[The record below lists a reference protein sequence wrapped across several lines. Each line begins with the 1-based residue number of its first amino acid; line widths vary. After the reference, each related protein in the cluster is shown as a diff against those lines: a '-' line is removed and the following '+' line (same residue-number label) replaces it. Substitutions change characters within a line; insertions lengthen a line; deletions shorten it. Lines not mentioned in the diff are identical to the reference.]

1 MFKTEEVFD
10 VNMINKVF
18 ENLPQRS
25 IYYFIATYPSF
36 SPVQSETATAEE
48 QKNANRFIKNIYEKL
63 FADPTLMGFKTIPD
77 NSLDDWEQQKE
88 KPGLVPKIRGTTAK
102 IEDFIAVIFQI
113 SLMGKPV
120 DDNITIDKS
129 DIQIKPSLY
138 KQFKN
143 FNIKAITTDTQYSF
157 TFPEK
162 TVNGLALLAQ
172 ISNDNAKPPKDGKQ
186 KPYLLFSRGIFN
198 VNAPFTQEVFG
209 NMLEDR
215 AAFDELIAFLE
226 GNNYQRIDNKEFNHQ
241 ISLDYI
247 KNYGDPNDELKW
259 AWSERARGGIEV
271 VYDETRKNQP
281 VFSLRIPYFQDLL
294 KQSDRMNDQVK
305 SFIINTSKK
314 CDGCR
319 YCVQTDKTGKRPLA
333 YINVNE
339 YKICPY
345 FCGFQYRWKSLDD
358 KTVKNMIEMLTFID
372 EIFADRKTS

>member
-1 MFKTEEVFD
+1 M
-10 VNMINKVF
+10 
-18 ENLPQRS
+18 
-25 IYYFIATYPSF
+25 
-36 SPVQSETATAEE
+36 
-48 QKNANRFIKNIYEKL
+48 
-63 FADPTLMGFKTIPD
+63 
-77 NSLDDWEQQKE
+77 
-88 KPGLVPKIRGTTAK
+88 
-102 IEDFIAVIFQI
+102 
-113 SLMGKPV
+113 
-120 DDNITIDKS
+120 
-129 DIQIKPSLY
+129 
-138 KQFKN
+138 
-143 FNIKAITTDTQYSF
+143 
-157 TFPEK
+157 
-162 TVNGLALLAQ
+162 
-172 ISNDNAKPPKDGKQ
+172 
-186 KPYLLFSRGIFN
+186 
-198 VNAPFTQEVFG
+198 
-209 NMLEDR
+209 
-215 AAFDELIAFLE
+215 
-226 GNNYQRIDNKEFNHQ
+226 
-241 ISLDYI
+241 
-247 KNYGDPNDELKW
+247 KW